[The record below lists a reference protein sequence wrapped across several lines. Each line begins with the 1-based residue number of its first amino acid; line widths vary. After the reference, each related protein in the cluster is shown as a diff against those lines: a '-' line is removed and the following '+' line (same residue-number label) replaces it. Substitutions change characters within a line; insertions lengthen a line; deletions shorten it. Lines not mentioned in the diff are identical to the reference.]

1 MAYIGW
7 FAGLINL
14 YKWRKIL
21 ANALKTILFSFHKE
35 MGGKMVPFAGYE
47 MPLQYKS
54 GIMKEHLFC
63 RESAALFDVSH
74 MGQIILRAKSKEKNA
89 VAKSLESLI
98 PIDLINLREN
108 RQRYGFLLND
118 KGGIIDDLMISNR
131 GEYFIIV
138 ANASRKD
145 IDFKL
150 LQEKLGDELEIKM
163 LADKALVAIQGPK
176 SEEALSK
183 IFNGISDMS
192 FLDVNT
198 FFYEGQA
205 VEISRSGYTGEDGF
219 EISISNSLVEKFS
232 QTVLEDP
239 SVKLAGLGARDSL
252 RLEGSLCLYGQDIS
266 EDISPIE
273 AGLAWA
279 IQKSRREGGERE
291 GNFPGS
297 NNILSQIKNGVEK
310 RRIGLAPDGKAPI
323 RAGTKLFSDKNGS
336 DYIGRV
342 TSGGYSPSLSKPIS
356 MAYIFGDDNTNENF
370 FAEVRGAFL
379 PVRKVKMPFMNNNFK
394 R

>member
-1 MAYIGW
+1 MANV
-7 FAGLINL
+7 L
-14 YKWRKIL
+14 R
-21 ANALKTILFSFHKE
+21 TTLFSFHKE

-47 MPLQYKS
+47 MPLHYKL
-54 GIMKEHLFC
+54 GILKEHLFC

-74 MGQIILRAKSKEKNA
+74 MGQIILRAKSEEKN
-89 VAKSLESLI
+89 VIAKSLESLI
-98 PIDLINLREN
+98 PVDLVNLREN

-118 KGGIIDDLMISNR
+118 KGGIIDDLMICNR
-131 GEYFIIV
+131 GKYFVIV

-145 IDFKL
+145 IDVKL
-150 LQEKLGDELEIKM
+150 LQEKLGNKLEIKM
-163 LADKALVAIQGPK
+163 LTDKALVAIQGPK
-176 SEEALSK
+176 SEEVLSK

-192 FLDVNT
+192 FLDAKT

-219 EISISNSLVEKFS
+219 EISISNSLVESFS
-232 QTVLEDP
+232 QTVLGDP

-266 EDISPIE
+266 EGISPIE
-273 AGLAWA
+273 AGLGWA

-297 NNILSQIKNGVEK
+297 NDILSQIRNGVKK
-310 RRIGLAPDGKAPI
+310 RRIGLVPDGKAPI

-356 MAYIFGDDNTNENF
+356 MAYISGDDNKNESF

-379 PVRKVKMPFMNNNFK
+379 PVRKIKMPFIDNKFK

>member
-1 MAYIGW
+1 MANVLRT
-7 FAGLINL
+7 A
-14 YKWRKIL
+14 
-21 ANALKTILFSFHKE
+21 LFSFHKE

-47 MPLQYKS
+47 MPLQYKL

-63 RESAALFDVSH
+63 RDSAALFDVSH
-74 MGQIILRAKSKEKNA
+74 MGQIILRAKSQNKNEIA
-89 VAKSLESLI
+89 ESLESLI
-98 PIDLINLREN
+98 PVDLVNLSEN

-118 KGGIIDDLMISNR
+118 DGGIIDDLMISNR
-131 GEYFIIV
+131 GEHFAIV
-138 ANASRKD
+138 VNASRKEVD
-145 IDFKL
+145 LKL
-150 LQEKLGDELEIKM
+150 LQSKLGNKLEIEM
-163 LADKALVAIQGPK
+163 LTDKSLVAIQGPK
-176 SEEALSK
+176 SEEILSNV
-183 IFNGISDMS
+183 FDGISDMR
-192 FLDVNT
+192 FLDVKT
-198 FFYEGQA
+198 FFYQGEA

-219 EISISNSLVEKFS
+219 EVSISNNLVQKFS
-232 QTVLEDP
+232 QTILADP
-239 SVKLAGLGARDSL
+239 SVTLAGLGARDSL

-266 EDISPIE
+266 EHISPIE

-297 NNILSQIKNGVEK
+297 NNILYQIKNGVK
-310 RRIGLAPDGKAPI
+310 KSRIGLIPEGKAPI

-336 DYIGRV
+336 EYIGEV

-356 MAYIFGDDNTNENF
+356 MAYILGDKNKGESF
-370 FAEVRGAFL
+370 FAAVRGAFL